1 MTPDEVAGAHGI
13 RFAPSPTG
21 PFHVGNLRTAWV
33 SWKIAQSLGQP
44 WIVRIE
50 DIDTAR
56 VKEDAWT
63 NPSTGQ
69 LSDLHNL
76 GLFPDQVLRQ
86 SKHHTRHENLFKKAV
101 SEDRVYPCDCSRSEV
116 RAALNDFS
124 SGFASAPHEREPEY
138 SGHCRNLEKHRNLNP
153 VETLAWRWKLEDPS
167 GRFDPVIARTQ
178 LEGTQLNQVDQSR
191 HFQPGYHFACAVDD
205 ADGGYRLLVRAW
217 DLAPAENIQKHIR
230 SWVSPASK
238 VRVFHCALVTL
249 DSGKRLEKRNKGI
262 TLAELKLGGINPAE
276 LIQRFV
282 ESVDLQKIV
291 DDILAAEAD
300 SAEKE
305 KPALP
310 GLGEAR
316 KTIRL
321 SELSIRL

>member
-1 MTPDEVAGAHGI
+1 MTADEVAGPHGI

-44 WIVRIE
+44 WIVRVE

-56 VKEDAWT
+56 VKEDAWS
-63 NPSTGQ
+63 NPFIGQ
-69 LSDLHNL
+69 LSDLHKL

-86 SKHHTRHENLFKKAV
+86 SEHHLRHENLFKKAV

-116 RAALNDFS
+116 RAALNDVS
-124 SGFASAPHEREPEY
+124 TGFASAPHEREPEY

-153 VETLAWRWKLEDPS
+153 VETLAWRWRLEDPS

-178 LEGTQLNQVDQSR
+178 LEGTQLNKADQSR

-230 SWVSPASK
+230 RWVSPASK
-238 VRVFHCALVTL
+238 ARVFHCALVTL
-249 DSGKRLEKRNKGI
+249 DSGKRLEKRTKGI
-262 TLAELKLGGINPAE
+262 TLAELKLGVMQDTELVQHFEDTFDLRKAVSDIKTAE
-276 LIQRFV
+276 TDEQAFP
-282 ESVDLQKIV
+282 IV
-291 DDILAAEAD
+291 
-300 SAEKE
+300 
-305 KPALP
+305 
-310 GLGEAR
+310 GEAR
-316 KTIRL
+316 KTIVL
-321 SELSIRL
+321 SELSIRP